1 MSRPRVFLGLGSN
14 LGERERALERA
25 LVLLEQRG
33 FEIKRRSS
41 LYLTEPVGGPPQ
53 DWYLNMVAEG
63 ACALPPEELLAA
75 CLDIERGLGRTRE
88 VRWGPRT
95 IDIDLLLYGNERRAT
110 AALALPHPRL
120 QERQFVLVP
129 LAEIAPRLRHPVL
142 HLTTRELRRRCVD
155 TSRVV
160 PYSPQPGGRR

>member
-14 LGERERALERA
+14 VGEREATLERA
-25 LVLLEQRG
+25 LTLLGERG
-33 FEIKRRSS
+33 FNVKRRSS

-63 ACALPPEELLAA
+63 ACALAPEELLSV
-75 CLDIERGLGRTRE
+75 CLDVERDLGRTRD

-95 IDIDLLLYGNERRAT
+95 IDIDLLLYGEERRAT

-120 QERQFVLVP
+120 HERQFVLVP
-129 LAEIAPRLRHPVL
+129 LAEIAPGLRHPVL
-142 HLTTRELRRRCVD
+142 RLTTRELRQRCAD
-155 TSRVV
+155 TSRVARYAAR
-160 PYSPQPGGRR
+160 PRERR

>member
-14 LGERERALERA
+14 IGERERALEHA
-25 LVLLEQRG
+25 LALLAERG
-33 FEIKRRSS
+33 FSVVRQSS

-63 ACALPPEELLAA
+63 TCALLPEELLSA
-75 CLDIERGLGRTRE
+75 CLDVEQGLGRARE

-95 IDIDLLLYGNERRAT
+95 IDIDLLLYGDERRAT

-120 QERQFVLVP
+120 HERQFVLVP
-129 LAEIAPRLRHPVL
+129 LVEIAPELLHPVL
-142 HLTTRELRRRCVD
+142 RLSARELQQRCAD

-160 PYSPQPGGRR
+160 RHAALAGERR